1 MKLAESHGRFLYDD
15 IVATHEVTHFDRA
28 PGDGYAIRA
37 KDSIEVSSFHPIEFK
52 VIDHIGAGMV
62 SKEKL
67 GPFQT
72 VRIMT
77 GVLMPEGS
85 DTVVMLELS
94 AEVEPDG
101 EKYMIIKR
109 SFKEGDNISYQGE
122 DAKKGD
128 LLIERGTYINP
139 GVQAVLATFGYS
151 ELNVAKKPRLA
162 CLQQEPNCLR
172 SQIF

>member
-1 MKLAESHGRFLYDD
+1 
-15 IVATHEVTHFDRA
+15 
-28 PGDGYAIRA
+28 
-37 KDSIEVSSFHPIEFK
+37 
-52 VIDHIGAGMV
+52 MV